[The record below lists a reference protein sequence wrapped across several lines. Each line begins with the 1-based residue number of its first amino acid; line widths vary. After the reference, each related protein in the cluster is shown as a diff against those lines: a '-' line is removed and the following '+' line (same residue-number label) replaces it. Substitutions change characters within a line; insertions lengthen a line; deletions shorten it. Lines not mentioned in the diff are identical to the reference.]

1 MGMQQF
7 PDIFDDCACNCY
19 TFGLVYIIKSKAM
32 SLVLTEYRDQIGWIT
47 MNHDAKRNAL
57 STEMLCNLL
66 DALDEMQLR
75 KARVVVIRANKGAKI
90 WSAGFNIEELPRDGR
105 DPLAFDNPL
114 QQVIRA
120 IMDFPAPVIA
130 MAEGSIWGGA
140 CNIAFVCDIVIG
152 TLDTSFAIT
161 PAKIGVPY
169 NTSGI
174 LQFLDIIGAHTAKE
188 MFFTAE
194 PIQAEKALA
203 LGILNHIVDPGDL
216 ESFTI
221 KMAGKIIANSPL
233 SIRVIKEQLNILG
246 NAMPLSPQTF
256 EHIDMLRRI
265 AGTSKD
271 YLEGLQAFT
280 EKRKPK
286 FTGE

>member
-1 MGMQQF
+1 
-7 PDIFDDCACNCY
+7 
-19 TFGLVYIIKSKAM
+19 M
-32 SLVLTEYRDQIGWIT
+32 SLVITEFKEKIGWIT

-57 STEMLCNLL
+57 SFELLCGLI
-66 DALDEMQLR
+66 DALDEMALR
-75 KARVVVIRANKGAKI
+75 KARVVIIRANKGAKI
-90 WSAGFNIEELPRDGR
+90 WSAGFNIDELPRDGS
-105 DPLAFDNPL
+105 DPLAYDNPL
-114 QQVIRA
+114 QKVIRA
-120 IMDFPAPVIA
+120 IMDFPAPVIV

-152 TLDTSFAIT
+152 TKDTCFAIT

-194 PIQAEKALA
+194 PISSEKAYS
-203 LGILNHIVDPGDL
+203 LGILNHIVPSEEL
-216 ESFTI
+216 EEFTLKI
-221 KMAGKIIANSPL
+221 AKKIIVNSPL

-246 NAMPLSPQTF
+246 NSMPLSPQTF
-256 EHIDMLRRI
+256 EHIDMLRRV

-271 YLEGLQAFT
+271 YQEGLKAFY
-280 EKRKPK
+280 EKRKPDFK
-286 FTGE
+286 GE

>member
-1 MGMQQF
+1 
-7 PDIFDDCACNCY
+7 
-19 TFGLVYIIKSKAM
+19 M
-32 SLVLTEYRDQIGWIT
+32 SLVLTEITNKIGWIT

-57 STEMLCNLL
+57 SFQMLNDLL
-66 DALDEMQLR
+66 DAMHEMA
-75 KARVVVIRANKGAKI
+75 KKEARVVILRANKGAKV
-90 WSAGFNIEELPRDGR
+90 WSAGFNIEELPRDGS
-105 DPLAFDNPL
+105 DPLAYDNPL
-114 QQVIRA
+114 QKVIRS
-120 IMDFPAPVIA
+120 IMQFPAPVIA

-152 TLDTSFAIT
+152 TTNTCLAIT

-194 PIQAEKALA
+194 PIPAEKAVS
-203 LGILNHIVDPGDL
+203 LGIINHMVPVEEL
-216 ESFTI
+216 ESLT
-221 KMAGKIIANSPL
+221 MKIAEKILSNSPL

-246 NAMPLSPQTF
+246 NALPLSPITF
-256 EHIDMLRRI
+256 EHIDMLRKK

-271 YLEGLQAFT
+271 YLEGLTAFY
-280 EKRKPK
+280 EKRKPDFK
-286 FTGE
+286 GE